1 MELFANIV
9 IDRKPI
15 TILGKSS
22 ILDLWL
28 GSEYSSEISKVKCNS
43 KVKVTLYAKM
53 QEKGKYLRKS
63 EKQIQQEGRDALH
76 RHVKLDLAK

>member
-1 MELFANIV
+1 
-9 IDRKPI
+9 
-15 TILGKSS
+15 
-22 ILDLWL
+22 
-28 GSEYSSEISKVKCNS
+28 
-43 KVKVTLYAKM
+43 M